1 MANEALVQR
10 VKAIVALARGGDA
23 DGAYR
28 GYKELFASPEFGTF
42 APEDQRQALRLM
54 ILAKKGAPHVPT
66 PAVLEAHRAALEPL
80 TALVGQHGE
89 PADHELLGMAH
100 QLVGNDESAARIFRA
115 GLAIER
121 ERNPQSDLCGSLMK
135 RVSLI

>member
-10 VKAIVALARGGDA
+10 VKAIVALARSGDA

-28 GYKELFASPEFGTF
+28 GYKELFSSAEFGGF
-42 APEDQRQALRLM
+42 APEDQRQALKLM
-54 ILAKKGAPHVPT
+54 ILAKGAPQIPSPT
-66 PAVLEAHRAALEPL
+66 VVDAHRAAIAPL
-80 TALVGQHGE
+80 VALVGAHRE

-100 QLVGNDESAARIFRA
+100 QVVGDDESAATIFRA
-115 GLAIER
+115 GLALER